1 MPDRDPRIDPQR
13 GDIIRGNGQVRR
25 VMAREGDRVRRASGE
40 YDYRMR
46 LDNWQKWCRLNGATA
61 VQVAASSRSERKSTA
76 AYRGIERATSRP
88 VMYSYRKLSSSSSHR
103 TQAANS
109 KSLLMN

>member
-1 MPDRDPRIDPQR
+1 VAQVIIPDRDPRIDPQR

-25 VMAREGDRVRRASGE
+25 VLAREDDRVRCASGD

-61 VQVAASSRSERKSTA
+61 GQVAASSRGAWKITA
-76 AYRGIERATSRP
+76 A
-88 VMYSYRKLSSSSSHR
+88 
-103 TQAANS
+103 
-109 KSLLMN
+109 